1 MVGGWTHGAHTD
13 TFYGT
18 VEARFLTHDNGSV
31 KLHPWSDPMVDT
43 AFANS
48 ACPGYST
55 YSRPKEADY

>member
-1 MVGGWTHGAHTD
+1 MD
-13 TFYGT
+13 SFYGT

-31 KLHPWSDPMVDT
+31 KLHPWGDPMVDT
-43 AFANS
+43 AYANS